1 MRTLLLLALFCVV
14 STAHAAIVAVSLP
27 KPQEIWSNSIV
38 KFWPKDLD
46 GNGTVDFTLA
56 ASHFGTSIR
65 TERSNRIAV
74 LVSPP
79 PDLGGPVAAF
89 DRGNLIGSDI
99 VFPLS
104 FYSSDSD
111 YFDSDGFV
119 EQDEYLWTGIVLCV
133 SSGCAYSP
141 FAGHRAYAGF
151 EFERDGQKHYGY
163 FDWSMAEQSTGFTL
177 HGWAWET
184 EPGRPIIAGAVP
196 EPGCVALS
204 LLAGACLLHRRRR
217 QVTF

>member
-14 STAHAAIVAVSLP
+14 STVHAAIVAVSLP
-27 KPQEIWSNSIV
+27 KPEEIWSNRIV
-38 KFWPKDLD
+38 EKYWLKDVD

-56 ASHFGTSIR
+56 ADFIGTAIR

-104 FYSSDSD
+104 FYSSA
-111 YFDSDGFV
+111 FNSDGFV

-133 SSGCAYSP
+133 SSGCSYSP

-151 EFERDGQKHYGY
+151 EFERNGQKHYGY

-196 EPGCVALS
+196 EPGSICLGLLS
-204 LLAGACLLHRRRR
+204 GACLLLHRRR
-217 QVTF
+217 QATS